1 MPASIETG
9 GHRMRSPF
17 ALTAVCLAA
26 ALSLNAQQ
34 TDFSKVAVKA
44 EKVGGSV
51 YLLTGEGG
59 NIGLSVGDDGVL
71 IVDDQ
76 FAPLAEKIGA
86 ALKNLNPGKLKFVLN
101 THHHG
106 DHTGG
111 NA

>member
-1 MPASIETG
+1 MPAFIETG

-17 ALTAVCLAA
+17 AVTAVCVAA

-34 TDFSKVAVKA
+34 TDFSKVDVKA

-51 YLLTGEGG
+51 YMLTGEGG

-76 FAPLAEKIGA
+76 FAPLAPKIKA
-86 ALKNLNPGKLKFVLN
+86 ALKNITDKPIRFVLN
-101 THHHG
+101 THFHG
-106 DHTGG
+106 DHT
-111 NA
+111 